1 MPEFEG
7 VPEAYCRRAL
17 EDAVAARSHT
27 VVIGTLLG
35 LVSSGVGAISLALIA
50 RTWWVSLP
58 LRFQTAYDLHF
69 TVLGTAAGIFVVA
82 FGAAIG
88 RDLGKRHALLTSIRR
103 CRCPKCSYPLMGIP
117 IWHNGLGAPV
127 PGTATIRCPECGFQG
142 NLLEMG
148 LTPNELIP
156 YQERTVP
163 SNVGEFHRRYRAR

>member
-7 VPEAYCRRAL
+7 VPEPYCRRAL
-17 EDAVAARSHT
+17 LDAVAARPAY
-27 VVIGTLLG
+27 VNIAAVLG
-35 LVSSGVGAISLALIA
+35 LLVAGAAALSLAWLA
-50 RTWWVSLP
+50 RTWWQSQP
-58 LRFQTAYDLHF
+58 LNFQSAYDPYF
-69 TVLGTAAGIFVVA
+69 TAICFVLGLILTRI
-82 FGAAIG
+82 GAAVG
-88 RDLGKRHALLTSIRR
+88 ADLGKRRALLVSIER
-103 CRCPKCSYPLMGIP
+103 CRCPKCSYPLMGLP

-127 PGTATIRCPECGFQG
+127 PGTATIRCPECGFLG